1 MATWKKFLWTLLKNK
16 PMPLFIDSLTS
27 EWLKRKRTAAAWL
40 VVIGGF
46 FIPLI
51 ILGARLY
58 ESDGLAAANQNP
70 RFWEMLYNRCWQ
82 FMGFFLLPLGVILAT
97 SLVTQLEFRNNTWK
111 QLFTTPQSLTT
122 IFLPKLTIILIMLL
136 QFFLLFNI
144 GIYLTGI
151 LPCLFFHHLPYPS
164 EPFPFAIFLK
174 GNGRFF
180 LDALPILAL
189 QYLVSLRFTNFLAP
203 LGIGLGL
210 YVASFIAVHWKY
222 GYWIPYTYCYYNF
235 LDKQSPL
242 PVTISIQTWAL
253 GYFIGLTILSYILYI
268 SRKEKA

>member
-1 MATWKKFLWTLLKNK
+1 M
-16 PMPLFIDSLTS
+16 FIDSLGS

-40 VVIGGF
+40 VIIGGF
-46 FIPLI
+46 FIPLL
-51 ILGARLY
+51 ILFARLY
-58 ESDGLAAANQNP
+58 ESQGLAAANQNP
-70 RFWEMLYNRCWQ
+70 KFWEIQYARCWE

-122 IFLPKLTIILIMLL
+122 IFLAKLSVILIMLV

-144 GIYLTGI
+144 GIYLTGV
-151 LPCLFFHHLPYPS
+151 LPCLFFSNVRYPS
-164 EPFPFAIFLK
+164 EPFPFGLFLR
-174 GNGRFF
+174 GSSRFF

-189 QYLVSLRFTNFLAP
+189 QYLVSLRFRNFLVP
-203 LGIGLGL
+203 LGVGLGL

-235 LDKQSPL
+235 LDKRSPL
-242 PVTISIQTWAL
+242 PATISIQTWAL
-253 GYFIGLTILSYILYI
+253 AYFAGLTVLSYILYI
-268 SRKEKA
+268 SRKVKG